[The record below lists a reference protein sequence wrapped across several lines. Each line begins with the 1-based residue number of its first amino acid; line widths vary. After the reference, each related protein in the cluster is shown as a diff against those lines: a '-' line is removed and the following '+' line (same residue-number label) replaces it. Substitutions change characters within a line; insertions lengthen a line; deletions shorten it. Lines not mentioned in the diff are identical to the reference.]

1 MQQHTL
7 FYLIILATLSCS
19 VNSATDCDQ
28 SRLLVNYEDSCHPQT
43 VTEDIHLGEKFVGA
57 ENVERIIPATI
68 DVKR

>member
-1 MQQHTL
+1 M
-7 FYLIILATLSCS
+7 
-19 VNSATDCDQ
+19 
-28 SRLLVNYEDSCHPQT
+28 NYEDSCHPQT